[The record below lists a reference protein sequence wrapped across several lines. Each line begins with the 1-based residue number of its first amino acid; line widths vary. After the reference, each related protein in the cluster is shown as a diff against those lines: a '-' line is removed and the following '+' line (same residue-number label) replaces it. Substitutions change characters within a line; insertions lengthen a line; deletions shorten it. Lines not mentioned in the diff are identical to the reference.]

1 MLLNEAGLWL
11 GKRSLI
17 QEIYKRLLRLSMFS
31 IISSALLV
39 QVDVRGLDLE
49 ECGVLLLGL
58 WSLFRVGILAIVFFL
73 VRLIMEGD

>member
-1 MLLNEAGLWL
+1 
-11 GKRSLI
+11 
-17 QEIYKRLLRLSMFS
+17 MFS